1 MRPESEEQGH
11 GKPDVVM
18 TRSSA
23 SVREVGQTLP
33 WLQGGMA
40 GGREEGPG
48 VQTGWE
54 VWGGWGQW
62 DGEGEGVR
70 NMVMRR
76 QEKGEGVVFQSDQ
89 FGGEGQGD

>member
-18 TRSSA
+18 ARSSA
-23 SVREVGQTLP
+23 LVREVGQTLP

-40 GGREEGPG
+40 GGRKEGPG

-62 DGEGEGVR
+62 DGEGGGVR